1 MSHRNAFLSAC
12 LVVTCCV
19 LSTSGQQPAAS
30 ASSRSNVVVPPL
42 VNFSGVLTNI
52 NGKPLTNITG
62 VTFLLYKEE
71 QGGAPLWLE
80 TQNVQPDKNGHYTV
94 MLGSTTSTGLPADI
108 FVAGEARWLGVQPQG
123 LAEQPRILLLSVP
136 YALKAADAQTIGGL
150 PPSAFVLAAPST
162 ASSAGAASPSAVA
175 QPLAPGTTPVTTA
188 GGTIN
193 KLAKFDAT
201 ADITSSQVFDNGT
214 NVGIGNTA
222 PGAKL
227 DVSGGAI
234 VRGLLNLPATGTATA
249 TAGKNSQPIGWVAS
263 AFNSGT
269 ATPVN
274 QTFRWQAEP
283 AGNNT
288 ATTSGTLNL
297 LYATGTATPAET
309 GLKIAS
315 NGRFTF
321 AAGQTF
327 PGTVTSVLAGTDLT
341 RLVSGSTTTLS
352 LNTTATDARYA
363 QLGTANTF
371 TGNQA
376 VTGGIT
382 ATGTISGTLSGNGAA
397 VTGVNAAL
405 LGGLAPGAFALLS
418 AANTFV
424 GNQNIAG
431 SLSVNS
437 PAGTVVQGVVSGTS
451 GAGVVGFAA
460 SGTGTGIGTVGLAN
474 SATGIAG
481 LFDNSAAGGDILLGN
496 SGGVQKFLVDT
507 SGNVTA
513 SGKFSGNGSGLTNVN
528 ASNVASGTTLRGN
541 YGIEVNAAAG
551 GARGIS
557 TFSFGFALASAPA
570 ANFIAAGGAS
580 TTNCPGS
587 SGSPQALP
595 GQLCVYE
602 SYTTNVGSRCVVRT
616 GANYA
621 CGVADPWG
629 AGLFLTS
636 TAAGTTV
643 SVGSWAVT
651 VP

>member
-1 MSHRNAFLSAC
+1 
-12 LVVTCCV
+12 
-19 LSTSGQQPAAS
+19 
-30 ASSRSNVVVPPL
+30 
-42 VNFSGVLTNI
+42 
-52 NGKPLTNITG
+52 
-62 VTFLLYKEE
+62 
-71 QGGAPLWLE
+71 
-80 TQNVQPDKNGHYTV
+80 
-94 MLGSTTSTGLPADI
+94 
-108 FVAGEARWLGVQPQG
+108 
-123 LAEQPRILLLSVP
+123 
-136 YALKAADAQTIGGL
+136 
-150 PPSAFVLAAPST
+150 
-162 ASSAGAASPSAVA
+162 
-175 QPLAPGTTPVTTA
+175 VTTA
-188 GGTIN
+188 GGTVN

-214 NVGIGNTA
+214 SVGIGNTA

-227 DVSGGAI
+227 DVSGAAI

-249 TAGKNSQPIGWVAS
+249 TGGKNSQPIGWVAS

-269 ATPVN
+269 ATAVN

-309 GLKIAS
+309 GLKVAS

-341 RLVSGSTTTLS
+341 ALVSGSTTTLS

-363 QLGTANTF
+363 RLGTANTF

-397 VTGVNAAL
+397 VTSVNAAL
-405 LGGLAPGAFALLS
+405 LGGLAPGAFAQVS
-418 AANTFV
+418 ASNTFI

-431 SLSVNS
+431 NLSVNS
-437 PAGTVVQGVVSGTS
+437 PTGSVVQGVVSGTS
-451 GAGVVGFAA
+451 GAGVVGLAT
-460 SGTGTGIGTVGLAN
+460 SGTGTAIGTVGLAS

-496 SGGVQKFLVDT
+496 SGGVQKFLVDA

-513 SGKFSGNGSGLTNVN
+513 NGIISGNGSGLTNVK
-528 ASNVASGTTLRGN
+528 ASTVASGTTLRGN
-541 YGIEVNAAAG
+541 YGVEVNAAAAN
-551 GARGIS
+551 ARGVS
-557 TFSFGFALASAPA
+557 TFSFGFTLASPPV

-580 TTNCPGS
+580 TTNCPGT
-587 SGSPQALP
+587 SGNPQALA

-621 CGVADPWG
+621 CGVSDPWG